1 MKKYCTFF
9 CSLLFLALLGLNV
22 SCSRED
28 SGDTPE
34 PAPEPTPEITIPT
47 GEDQV
52 PVITDAG
59 GEVTLK
65 FTSATNWTL
74 TINAGWVKT
83 QVSTGKGGDQIV
95 MLTILPNET
104 TDERQAI
111 VTVQSG
117 NVKRAITITQKQ
129 KDALTLTMREQEM
142 DATGGSFSIEVKSNI
157 EFEVRISDETWIHRI
172 ENRALD
178 THTLSFLVDINE
190 SMEERVGEIVISGN
204 GLKETFTISQEGEV
218 SDEPEEPVLDV
229 SEKNFSL
236 KAGGGLIAFDVESN
250 LEYDIEVGDGWISQ
264 DAAKSTDKH
273 LVFMVEENTST
284 EERATTIKLT
294 GGEQT
299 CTVNVK
305 QEGRADEQPDDNP
318 ILNVSR
324 TDFSV
329 KSEGETISFSVESN
343 VEYHVTVQDDW
354 VKQITSKAL
363 STDDL
368 SFIVDANTSSEPRQT
383 AVTISGGGLTRTVII
398 TQKGK
403 VEEEP
408 DGPTTGGTEDFKE
421 EQENW

>member
-34 PAPEPTPEITIPT
+34 PAPELTPEITIPT

-236 KAGGGLIAFDVESN
+236 KAGGGLITFDVESN

-318 ILNVSR
+318 ILDVSR